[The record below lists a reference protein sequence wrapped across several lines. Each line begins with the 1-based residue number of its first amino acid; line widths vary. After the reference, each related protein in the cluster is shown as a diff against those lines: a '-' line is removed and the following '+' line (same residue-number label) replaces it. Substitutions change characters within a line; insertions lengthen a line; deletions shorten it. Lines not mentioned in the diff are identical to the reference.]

1 MAQHPSPQ
9 SPTTGLHPP
18 GRDLESAVERVEM
31 LEAQVRAL
39 GQAIRALVQGMEE
52 IPDQEP
58 DPERPARAARL
69 AHELL
74 LAQGL

>member
-1 MAQHPSPQ
+1 MTD
-9 SPTTGLHPP
+9 PTTDRTSEAFHPP
-18 GRDLESAVERVEM
+18 GRDLESAVERVEL
-31 LEAQVRAL
+31 LETQVQALGRAMRAL
-39 GQAIRALVQGMEE
+39 LQGLED

-58 DPERPARAARL
+58 DPERVGRAARL